1 MQCTQV
7 EFYHGQVTGVMVM
20 TGEMEGRENLSEK
33 TKNLERAR
41 KSLCEELEA
50 INWYQER
57 IEVTKDSELKK
68 ILEHNRDEEKEHA
81 AMLIE
86 WIRKNDPEQDRVF
99 DEHD

>member
-1 MQCTQV
+1 
-7 EFYHGQVTGVMVM
+7 M
-20 TGEMEGRENLSEK
+20 TGEHEGRENLSEE

-41 KSLCEELEA
+41 QSLIEEMEA

-57 IEVTKDSELKK
+57 VEVAKDKELKR

-86 WIRKNDPEQDRVF
+86 WIRKNDKTQDKMF
-99 DEHD
+99 EEHD

>member
-1 MQCTQV
+1 
-7 EFYHGQVTGVMVM
+7 M
-20 TGEMEGRENLSEK
+20 TGEIEGLENLSEE

-57 IEVTKDSELKK
+57 IENTKDKELRK

-81 AMLIE
+81 AMLME
-86 WIRKNDPEQDRVF
+86 WIRKNDSEQDRVF
-99 DEHD
+99 KEHD